1 MFTLMTLLF
10 LNGQPVPLVVDEG
23 MKEQDCRAALA
34 VGVASVLL
42 TDGTVLD
49 VSNYKFICAR
59 ET

>member
-10 LNGQPVPLVVDEG
+10 LNGQPVPLVVDES
-23 MKEQDCRAALA
+23 MKEQDCRTALA